1 MTEHKADM
9 KRFHTKVDKAAKPA
23 NVRVPGA
30 EKIAKAESATKD
42 TKEAKKFDKEEMV
55 RVREAIKERVN
66 KQGKQGYDTVRQEV
80 N

>member
-1 MTEHKADM
+1 M
-9 KRFHTKVDKAAKPA
+9 KQFHSKIDRASKPA
-23 NVRVPGA
+23 NIRVPGS

-42 TKEAKKFDKEEMV
+42 TKEAKKIDKEEMV

-66 KQGKQGYDTVRQEV
+66 QQGKKGYETVRQEV